1 MHNIIEIKELNK
13 SFGEVRAVQNLTFR
27 VKEGELFAFLGVNG
41 AGKSTTINIM
51 CGQLLKD
58 SGSVVIDGMNLDT
71 SIAQIKSKL
80 GVVFQNS
87 VLDLA
92 LSVYDNLQSRA
103 ALYGIVGEEFQARL
117 AELAGLLDFKDLLK
131 RTVGKLSGGQRRRI
145 DIARALFHHP
155 KILILDEPTTG
166 LDPQTRQILWNVI
179 SGLRK
184 NENMTV
190 FLTTHY
196 MEEAAEADY
205 VVILDN
211 GKISAEGTPLQLKNT
226 YTGDYITLYGTDEE
240 SIKRLGVEYRSVRD
254 AFRLYVPSTKAA
266 TDLIIKHPEMFEDYE
281 ITKGRMDDVFLSA
294 TGKKLVG
301 GDEK

>member
-71 SIAQIKSKL
+71 SIAQTKSKL

-240 SIKRLGVEYRSVRD
+240 SIKRLGVEYRPVRD
-254 AFRLYVPSTKAA
+254 AFRLYVPNTKAA

-281 ITKGRMDDVFLSA
+281 ITKGRMDDVFLSV

-301 GDEK
+301 DDEK